1 MTDLYLAD
9 QIHKGRYTLGQT
21 VLDAGVGSGRN
32 LPWFLENGCRVTA
45 VDANPE
51 WELEL
56 RLRFPDHPFEFV
68 CTDLARMPF
77 DPGQFDHVICN
88 AVLHF
93 AISDAHFEAMWSKLI
108 HVLKPGGTL
117 FIRTCGAMGIE
128 SSLVPLGD
136 GRYRLPDGSD
146 RYLITRHQMGV
157 LRSNPDIRPL
167 EPVKWVNVDDQRV
180 MMTWM
185 LCKL

>member
-1 MTDLYLAD
+1 MTDLYLTD
-9 QIHKGRYTLGQT
+9 QILKGRYTPGQT

-45 VDANPE
+45 VDANPD
-51 WELEL
+51 WELDL
-56 RLRFPDHPFEFV
+56 RLSYPDHAFDFV
-68 CTDLARMPF
+68 HADLAELPF
-77 DPGQFDHVICN
+77 GPAEFDHVICN

-93 AISDAHFEAMWSKLI
+93 AASDAHFEAMWYKLV

-128 SSLVPLGD
+128 SGLVPLGE

-146 RYLITRHQMGV
+146 RYLITRHHMSI
-157 LRSNPDIRPL
+157 LRSNPNLRVL

-185 LCKL
+185 LGKL